1 MVYSESVFIAED
13 TKKKGLLTYWNKVKV
28 SFNYRMNGL
37 QFIISTESD
46 CSDGL
51 LRDHSFCKLTR
62 KKQTNK
68 HRQKKQD
75 KQNKNKTKTNEQIKQ
90 K

>member
-1 MVYSESVFIAED
+1 
-13 TKKKGLLTYWNKVKV
+13 
-28 SFNYRMNGL
+28 MNGR

-62 KKQTNK
+62 WNKQTNK